1 MIAGVYNIN
10 MDQGA
15 TFERNLTVKNSDGTP
30 LNLFGYQAR
39 MHIRLEMEDD
49 GYLALL
55 TTENGRIVLGG
66 IEGTIFLTLPA
77 AVTATLRRDCV
88 YDIELIEPINGKIYR
103 LLKGLVRVSDEVTR

>member
-1 MIAGVYNIN
+1 VIAGVYNIN

-15 TFERNLTVKNSDGTP
+15 TFERSLTVRNSDGT
-30 LNLFGYQAR
+30 LVDLSGYQAR

-49 GYLALL
+49 NYLALL

-66 IEGTIFLTLPA
+66 SEGTIYLTLPPE
-77 AVTATLRRDCV
+77 VTSTLRRDCV
-88 YDIELIEPINGKIYR
+88 YDVELIETESSKVYR